1 MRCEAAVDDD
11 WTWGARPGSGSAPT
25 TSRSAGSRPR
35 ISRPAPH
42 TFIATADDG
51 VRVYL
56 DGTLVIDQWKDQS
69 ATTYIASRT
78 VTAGNHEVKVEYSEN
93 GGDAVAKVTIAP

>member
-1 MRCEAAVDDD
+1 M
-11 WTWGARPGSGSAPT
+11 
-25 TSRSAGSRPR
+25 
-35 ISRPAPH
+35 
-42 TFIATADDG
+42 
-51 VRVYL
+51 RVYL